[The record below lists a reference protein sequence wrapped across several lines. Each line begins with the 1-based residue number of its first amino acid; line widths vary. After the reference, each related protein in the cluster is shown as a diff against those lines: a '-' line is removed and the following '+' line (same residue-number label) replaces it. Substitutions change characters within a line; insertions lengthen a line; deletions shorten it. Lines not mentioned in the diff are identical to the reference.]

1 MSRRLRG
8 STTILF
14 LLLQTPEPAAQPFTD
29 RERTVYPRHP
39 LPILFHHLL
48 VSPPS
53 LPPSP
58 SPLPPSLPLS
68 TSPSFPPLPSLV
80 FRVPILL
87 PTTRSLFLSGA
98 TIGLGRLRRIHYAF
112 VQFAEF
118 WDRRGTGGWAVVGG
132 GGRESSTRR
141 RNGDWEGRREKNEE
155 EVEEEAALASRGS
168 EQGRVD
174 GRIGVTAAR

>member
-53 LPPSP
+53 PSLPLPPSP
-58 SPLPPSLPLS
+58 PLL
-68 TSPSFPPLPSLV
+68 SLV

>member
-68 TSPSFPPLPSLV
+68 TSPSFSPPPLSRFSRPDSTTNNAFSVSEWRDDRFGKAATHSL
-80 FRVPILL
+80 RV
-87 PTTRSLFLSGA
+87 RSVCRV
-98 TIGLGRLRRIHYAF
+98 LGSARNR
-112 VQFAEF
+112 
-118 WDRRGTGGWAVVGG
+118 WMGGGW
-132 GGRESSTRR
+132 RWWQRIEH
-141 RNGDWEGRREKNEE
+141 EKKE
-155 EVEEEAALASRGS
+155 R
-168 EQGRVD
+168 
-174 GRIGVTAAR
+174 